1 MNQEQIKQAAQ
12 MLYDAEKNC
21 KPIDL
26 LTKQFPDI
34 NPEGAYAVQLEYAK
48 MRREKDGAIDIGKK
62 IGLTSKAM
70 QKFAGVDEPD
80 YGHLFSDMYVEMDVP
95 IEVSTM
101 LSPKVETEIAFIM
114 KKELE
119 GPGVKAT
126 DVLDATAG
134 VIASFEIIDSRYNEQ
149 IKFED
154 TVADNGSSA
163 RLVVGTQIVDPK
175 SVDMRHMGI
184 VIEKNGEI
192 IDSAAGGAVM
202 GNPAVAVAWL
212 ANKIAKYGVKL
223 MPGDIVLSGS
233 VAAAY
238 PVAPGDVFR
247 ATFDGLGIV
256 QAKFI

>member
-26 LTKQFPDI
+26 LSKQFPGID
-34 NPEGAYAVQLEYAK
+34 PEGAYAVQLEYVRL
-48 MRREKDGAIDIGKK
+48 RREKDGAIDIGKK

-95 IEVSTM
+95 IEVGKM
-101 LSPKVETEIAFIM
+101 LAPKIETEIAFIM
-114 KKELE
+114 KKELQ

-126 DVLDATAG
+126 DVLEATAG
-134 VIASFEIIDSRYNEQ
+134 IIASFEIIDSRYNEQ

-163 RLVVGTQIVDPK
+163 RLVVGTQIVDVK

-212 ANKIAKYGVKL
+212 ANKVAAYGVKL

-238 PVAPGDVFR
+238 PAAPGDVFR
-247 ATFDGLGIV
+247 ATFDGLGAV
-256 QAKFI
+256 QAKFV